1 MFAQYQIW
9 PDSDFFCVYLNVLVE
24 AKIIFLIPVSMKVDR
39 GYNMVT
45 PHCLSLCVLV
55 WVVAGVGG
63 SPSSSRRGKSV
74 WTRQQSWEE
83 ALLPCW
89 IFFTIIRKNHHFKI
103 NKDRAYSLDELWN
116 SGHKHS
122 GYIEK
127 NMWEF
132 RNQNKTILNS
142 PIFLHF
148 NGCPTVILEQQ
159 SCD

>member
-1 MFAQYQIW
+1 MLVPRKNWIKIQF
-9 PDSDFFCVYLNVLVE
+9 SFFKYVLTVPNLTWFWFFFGYLNVLVG
-24 AKIIFLIPVSMKVDR
+24 AKMIFLIPVSMKVDR

-89 IFFTIIRKNHHFKI
+89 IFFTIIRKIIISKPIKI
-103 NKDRAYSLDELWN
+103 EPSRLMSFETQVTN
-116 SGHKHS
+116 
-122 GYIEK
+122 
-127 NMWEF
+127 
-132 RNQNKTILNS
+132 ILN
-142 PIFLHF
+142 I
-148 NGCPTVILEQQ
+148 
-159 SCD
+159 

>member
-1 MFAQYQIW
+1 MFSQYQIW
-9 PDSDFFCVYLNVLVE
+9 PDSDFFCVFE
-24 AKIIFLIPVSMKVDR
+24 CSCGSKIIFLIPVSMKVDR

-45 PHCLSLCVLV
+45 PQCLSLCVLV

-63 SPSSSRRGKSV
+63 SPSSLRRGKSV
-74 WTRQQSWEE
+74 WTKQQSWEE
-83 ALLPCW
+83 ARLPCW
-89 IFFTIIRKNHHFKI
+89 IFFTIIRKIIISKLI
-103 NKDRAYSLDELWN
+103 NRDFSLDEFWN
-116 SGHKHS
+116 SGQKHS

-142 PIFLHF
+142 SIFLNF